1 MAVTTL
7 STTPQ
12 AVSACGPAAA
22 PPMPRAEAE
31 RRAALLKAVAEPAR
45 LQLLS
50 IIRGSQ
56 GGEACVCDMAEAVG
70 LTQPTV
76 SHHLKILTEAG
87 LLARERR
94 ATWVW
99 YAVVPERLAEVSGFL
114 D

>member
-1 MAVTTL
+1 
-7 STTPQ
+7 
-12 AVSACGPAAA
+12 
-22 PPMPRAEAE
+22 
-31 RRAALLKAVAEPAR
+31 
-45 LQLLS
+45 
-50 IIRGSQ
+50 
-56 GGEACVCDMAEAVG
+56 MAEAVG

-99 YAVVPERLAEVSGFL
+99 YAVVPERLAEVSSFL